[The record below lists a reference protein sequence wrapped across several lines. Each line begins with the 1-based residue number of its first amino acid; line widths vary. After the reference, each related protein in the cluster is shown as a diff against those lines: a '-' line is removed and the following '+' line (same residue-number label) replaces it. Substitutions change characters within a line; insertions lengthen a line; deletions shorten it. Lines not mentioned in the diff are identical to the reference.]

1 MTNPSP
7 HWQTCLSITH
17 IRTALASMQS
27 AFDTELLS
35 LLDLSPESLTY
46 YLEEA
51 ILENPFIELIY
62 PREIP
67 SGKTLETP
75 ITSSHTTEEGYHS
88 AHKTQSLT
96 TFLFEQ
102 IMMYRQTPI
111 RDAMVY
117 LVDFID
123 ERGYL
128 PYDYQTL
135 AEKLSLDPI
144 VVLDAM
150 TLLKQLEPSGIGAY
164 DLQECLMLQTEQ
176 DTQAPPVAYYLLE
189 NYFDLFEQQ
198 QLDVIQSK
206 SGWSF
211 EEIDACIH
219 YFHSLRPI
227 PAAIFEKPH
236 THELVPDISV
246 RQTHDTLE
254 VSFNAQYLPKLMFN
268 QSYFDEIR
276 SHDDPSLIS
285 YATEQHDHFVQLN
298 QRIILRHTLIWL
310 VTQALLDKQADYLLG
325 RSHTLS
331 VYLLKDLAKDLQLSE
346 SLVNLI
352 VTNVL
357 IEWKTQLIP
366 LTDLINVTHH
376 KGRGGL
382 SAVNIKE
389 LIHSFIKKTPSIS
402 NQELVAQLKSQNIII
417 SEKLVQEYRK
427 H

>member
-1 MTNPSP
+1 MTNPTP
-7 HWQTCLSITH
+7 HWQPCLSISH
-17 IRTALASMQS
+17 IRTALTSMQS
-27 AFDTELLS
+27 TFDTELLS

-67 SGKTLETP
+67 AGKTLDTS
-75 ITSSHTTEEGYHS
+75 ITSSETTDEGYHS

-135 AEKLSLDPI
+135 AKTLSLDPI
-144 VVLDAM
+144 IVLDAM
-150 TLLKQLEPSGIGAY
+150 TLLKQLEPAGIGAY

-176 DTQAPPVAYYLLE
+176 DTKAPPVAYYLLE
-189 NYFDLFEQQ
+189 NYFDLLEQQ
-198 QLDVIQSK
+198 QLDLIQSK

-236 THELVPDISV
+236 THESVPDISV
-246 RQTHDTLE
+246 RQNQETLE
-254 VSFNAQYLPKLMFN
+254 VSFNAHYLPKLMFN
-268 QSYFDEIR
+268 QSYFDEIC
-276 SHDDPSLIS
+276 SHEDPSLHA
-285 YATEQHDHFVQLN
+285 YAAEQHEHFIELN

-310 VTQALLDKQADYLLG
+310 VTQALLDKQSNYLLG
-325 RSHTLS
+325 NSNALS
-331 VYLLKDLAKDLQLSE
+331 AYLLKDLAKDLQLSE
-346 SLVNLI
+346 SIINLI

-382 SAVNIKE
+382 NAVNIKA
-389 LIHSFIKKTPSIS
+389 LIHSLVQQTPSIS
-402 NQELVAQLKSQNIII
+402 NYELVNQLKLQNIII
-417 SEKLVQEYRK
+417 SEKLVQEYRN